1 MRYHIHI
8 NNRLFVSL
16 DQLSEGEKMKSNDM
30 KTTAI
35 IVLFVIVHLL
45 ALTSILD
52 MLMSTCIPTWDL
64 DYYRL
69 NMSLKNNYGTAFIL
83 EWDLSGFSYFAVYF
97 FFSVVDVLPAVGGIL
112 GAAKEM
118 KTMTRVSII
127 IMDIVCALTL
137 LTRFTGLGLVSM
149 YGLSREGRLSADM
162 VVVLGCVIALNV
174 LIFTK
179 QYVTQTVAQPSASA
193 QPSRWYCHICG
204 AENNL
209 SNTCFKCG
217 GIRANAS
224 PVAYSQPSHATSEK
238 KSASKFDEIK
248 AYKELLDSGAITQ
261 EEFDKLKAEILGF

>member
-8 NNRLFVSL
+8 NNRPFVSL
-16 DQLSEGEKMKSNDM
+16 DQLSEGEIMKSNDM

-52 MLMSTCIPTWDL
+52 ILMATCIPTWNW

-69 NMSLKNNYGTAFIL
+69 NMSLTNNYGTAFIL
-83 EWDLSGFSYFAVYF
+83 EWNLSGFSYFAVYF
-97 FFSVVDVLPAVGGIL
+97 IFSVVDVLPAVGGIL
-112 GAAKEM
+112 GATKEM

-149 YGLSREGRLSADM
+149 YGSSREGRLSADM

-204 AENNL
+204 AENSL

-224 PVAYSQPSHATSEK
+224 PVAYSQPTYATPEK

-261 EEFDKLKAEILGF
+261 EEFDKLKAEILER